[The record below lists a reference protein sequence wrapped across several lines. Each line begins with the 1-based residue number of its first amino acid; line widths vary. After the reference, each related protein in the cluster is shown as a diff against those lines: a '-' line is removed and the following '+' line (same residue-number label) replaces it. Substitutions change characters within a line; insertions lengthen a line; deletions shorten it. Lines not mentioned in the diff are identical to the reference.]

1 MKKDM
6 TLKTLTLFLLSL
18 LLTTNAAAQNIV
30 DWKKQLQELIE
41 QPDSIMTA
49 NALRLTGWTEGK
61 VLETDRDVI
70 EYERILL
77 DEKNYLP
84 QYDGENIELMRMGD
98 IRKAFS
104 KHQMEYVYPDIIR
117 QILLG
122 SLAIH
127 MQAVELQWE
136 YKGKHFTTPAVVDR
150 IQGVVYDHI
159 LSNVFIPKI
168 EVTRQ
173 TSRKEPEPDAFY
185 QGETLELTETVTGVV
200 YNLIRRP
207 LFVVTLTH
215 TAKASRDKST
225 ITSCWGENVSGNR
238 TSGYPMISGDI
249 QYRWVA
255 NEPGKDGFSKVV
267 YAWYLTA
274 GRAKGTITWNDNEP
288 VLEGGASS
296 FGKAYFMKGISLIK
310 ANDPE
315 WKTID

>member
-1 MKKDM
+1 
-6 TLKTLTLFLLSL
+6 
-18 LLTTNAAAQNIV
+18 
-30 DWKKQLQELIE
+30 
-41 QPDSIMTA
+41 MTA

-84 QYDGENIELMRMGD
+84 QYDSENIELMRMGD

-136 YKGKHFTTPAVVDR
+136 HKGKHFTTPAVVDR

-173 TSRKEPEPDAFY
+173 TSRKEPEPNAFY
-185 QGETLELTETVTGVV
+185 QGEILELTETVTGVV

-238 TSGYPMISGDI
+238 TSGYPMVSGDI

-274 GRAKGTITWNDNEP
+274 GGAKGTITWNDNEP
-288 VLEGGASS
+288 ELEGGASS